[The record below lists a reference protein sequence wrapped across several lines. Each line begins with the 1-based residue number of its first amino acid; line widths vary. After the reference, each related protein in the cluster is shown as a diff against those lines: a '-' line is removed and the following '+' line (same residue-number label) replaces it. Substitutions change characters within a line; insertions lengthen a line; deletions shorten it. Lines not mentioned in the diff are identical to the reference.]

1 MPEENV
7 PKFHRDKEG
16 KIQLIIETFL
26 KLINT
31 MDYSEVSTNKIAK
44 EAGISIGTIY
54 NYFRN
59 KEEILQY
66 IFGNITM
73 DFIEFSEIV
82 KIVTKKDLEAI
93 KMFIWKYLK
102 SHQEY
107 YVLNKAHDQ
116 AMVTS
121 QNIFQ
126 EYQGN
131 IKQYTEV
138 MVKQFN
144 EHGIDYGSA
153 DVETFIHVFLLS
165 MNIVD
170 SQVHLHL
177 FREPI
182 FKSDEE
188 LVAYLAK
195 LFKFNLEL
203 YL

>member
-1 MPEENV
+1 MPKENE
-7 PKFHRDKEG
+7 PKFQRDKEG
-16 KIQLIIETFL
+16 KIQLIVETFL

-59 KEEILQY
+59 KEEILQH

-73 DFIEFSEIV
+73 DFIDFSEIV
-82 KIVTKKDLEAI
+82 KIVTNKDLEAI
-93 KMFIWKYLK
+93 EQFVWKYLK

-121 QNIFQ
+121 QNVFQ

-131 IKQYTEV
+131 IKQYIKV
-138 MVKQFN
+138 MIKQFK
-144 EHGIDYGSA
+144 ERGIDYGTA
-153 DVETFIHVFLLS
+153 DIETIVHVFLLS

-182 FKSDEE
+182 FKSDKE
-188 LVAYLAK
+188 LVKYLAK
-195 LFKFNLEL
+195 LFKFNLEF